1 VRVGVFGGEFDPPHL
16 AHLAVARTAR
26 DQLALDRVLVVP
38 AGSPPHRE
46 VSTTPAATRLR
57 MAELAF
63 AGERM
68 IEVSPI
74 EIDRGGTSHTLET
87 LQVLAPLGD
96 LFLIMGADQLAS
108 FDSWREPGAIR
119 DLATL
124 VVAPRTGFIAPD
136 GGAVLLEMAPVDLS
150 STGVRESLRTGGGED
165 LVPAAVLAL
174 IRAQGLYGGTP
185 C

>member
-16 AHLAVARTAR
+16 AHVAVARAAR
-26 DQLALDRVLVVP
+26 DQLALDRLLVVP

-46 VSTTPAATRLR
+46 ASTTPAATRLR

-63 AGERM
+63 AGEPAV
-68 IEVSPI
+68 EVSPI

-87 LQVLAPLGD
+87 LHALAPLGD

-108 FDSWREPGAIR
+108 FDTWREPAAIR
-119 DLATL
+119 ELATL
-124 VVAPRTGFIAPD
+124 VVAPRTGFTVPD
-136 GGAVLLEMAPVDLS
+136 GDAVPLDMAPVDLS
-150 STGVRESLRTGGGED
+150 STGVREALRTGGGEQ
-165 LVPAAVLAL
+165 LVPPAVLAL

>member
-16 AHLAVARTAR
+16 AHVAVARAAR
-26 DQLALDRVLVVP
+26 DQLALDRLFVVP
-38 AGSPPHRE
+38 AGTPPHRE
-46 VSTTPAATRLR
+46 ASTTPAATRLR

-63 AGERM
+63 ADERA
-68 IEVSPI
+68 IEVSSI

-87 LQVLAPLGD
+87 LEQLAPLGD

-108 FDSWREPGAIR
+108 FDSWYEPAAIR
-119 DLATL
+119 ELATL
-124 VVAPRTGFIAPD
+124 VVAPRTGFDVP
-136 GGAVLLEMAPVDLS
+136 GSGVRQLEMAPVDLS
-150 STGVRESLRTGGGED
+150 STVVRERLRSGDAEG
-165 LVPAAVLAL
+165 LVPATVMAL

>member
-16 AHLAVARTAR
+16 AHVAVARTAR
-26 DQLALDRVLVVP
+26 DQLALDRLLVVP
-38 AGSPPHRE
+38 AGTPPHRAA
-46 VSTTPAATRLR
+46 STTPAAVRLR

-63 AGERM
+63 AGERA
-68 IEVSPI
+68 IEVSSI

-87 LQVLAPLGD
+87 LETLAPLGE

-108 FDSWREPGAIR
+108 FDSWREPEAIR
-119 DLATL
+119 ELATL
-124 VVAPRTGFIAPD
+124 VVAPRTGFAPTS
-136 GGAVLLEMAPVDLS
+136 GGEVPLQMAPVDLS
-150 STGVRESLRTGGGED
+150 STDVRERLRAGDGEQ